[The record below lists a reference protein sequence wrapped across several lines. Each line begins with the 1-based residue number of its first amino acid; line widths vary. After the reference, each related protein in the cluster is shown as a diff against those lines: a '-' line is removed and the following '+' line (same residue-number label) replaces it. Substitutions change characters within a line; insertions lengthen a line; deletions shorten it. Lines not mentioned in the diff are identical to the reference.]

1 MNFRSAAVLFF
12 CAVLSTFAFGQPGS
26 SDKGNDRPRVI
37 VTENLPEARPT
48 PTPRRVI
55 VVPEGAETAETDDGA
70 SVEDAAP
77 AGNSAARTLSFG
89 EIRSRIEEAKRQMR
103 VKPLRTA
110 MSPDSQAVDV
120 VRLAFLDW
128 DRNRLDYVVI
138 SKEDFLS
145 KDRQSIHKTE
155 RGNTVRIQTIRGN
168 GVNTPVIIYNMRNE
182 PQQPLIVQYPREK
195 GGKFI
200 EMAYYVSTHPGI
212 VTPETVNAGRIYVRN
227 VLNSAR
233 EKLREKGHVI
243 QPKVA
248 DMAERLALVEHVDHW
263 RFRNEL
269 HPNIYNDVYM
279 LYALNE
285 GQTYRYSV
293 SSAGAG
299 GMVQM
304 IPWTYRMIRSR
315 YPNVGLM
322 PDFVE
327 GMRNHLNASQA
338 MLLYMQMTWDDLAA
352 NSTVQAALAEGI
364 ATQEQLMAAGYNS
377 NPARLPGYIKRG
389 GEGWTNLI
397 PRETRIYLEIFD
409 SVKRHVPLRPRAK

>member
-12 CAVLSTFAFGQPGS
+12 CAVLSTSLFGQPGN
-26 SDKGNDRPRVI
+26 SDTGTNRPRVI
-37 VTENLPEARPT
+37 VTDNTPEASPT
-48 PTPRRVI
+48 PKPRKVL
-55 VVPEGAETAETDDGA
+55 VVSDGAETAETEDGV
-70 SVEDAAP
+70 SSEDRTEAVS
-77 AGNSAARTLSFG
+77 GSRTLSFG

-110 MSPDSQAVDV
+110 MTPDSQAVDV

-128 DRNRLDYVVI
+128 DSNKLDYVVVT
-138 SKEDFLS
+138 KEDFLS

-155 RGNTVRIQTIRGN
+155 RGKTVRIQTIRGN
-168 GVNTPVIIYNMRNE
+168 GVNTPVIIYNMNNE
-182 PQQPLIVQYPREK
+182 PQQPLIVQYPRET

-233 EKLREKGHVI
+233 EKLREKGYNI
-243 QPKVA
+243 QPRVV

-285 GQTYRYSV
+285 GQTYRYAV

-315 YPNVGLM
+315 YANVGLM

-338 MLLYMQMTWDDLAA
+338 MLLYMQMTWDDLAS
-352 NSTVQAALAEGI
+352 NSTVQAAMAEGI

-389 GEGWTNLI
+389 GAGWTNLI
-397 PRETRIYLEIFD
+397 PRETRIYLEIYD
-409 SVKRHVPLRPRAK
+409 SVTRHVPLKPRAK